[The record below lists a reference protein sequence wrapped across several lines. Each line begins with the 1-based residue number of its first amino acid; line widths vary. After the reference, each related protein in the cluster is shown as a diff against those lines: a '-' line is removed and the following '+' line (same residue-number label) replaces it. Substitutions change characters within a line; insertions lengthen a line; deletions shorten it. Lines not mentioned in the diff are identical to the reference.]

1 MSNSRVVVLAVI
13 VGVLVVQADGRSQG
27 LLRNQLAGM
36 VEQSVAGVQ
45 FATQPGFVIERVT
58 PATRTDSYI
67 VITFD
72 SRGRLVVSKENDTPR
87 MLLDDDGDGVHE
99 AEKVIAER
107 VRNCQGLWF
116 DGPTLYGAC
125 AEAPASAAPTA
136 PGPQGRGNPPTP
148 PAGIFRMTDTNGD
161 DVTDTFEM
169 LARMGRIQEHGP
181 HAIRRAPDG
190 RIMVLVGN
198 NETIPD
204 AALDLTSPV
213 LRDRDGQFLPALP
226 GQGAS
231 RREGAHSALFA
242 WHEPTRTFAVFSGGN
257 RNAYDFAFNLSG
269 EAFLFDSDNEAD
281 IGTPWYREVR
291 TVHQIS
297 NGNYGYRNS
306 SGKYPAYYLDSL
318 PPVRDVG
325 RGSPVGVETYSSYA
339 YPREYFENLFEA
351 DWSRGRLLFTTLTP
365 SGATFTAR
373 PDPAEFVHGE
383 PLNITD
389 VETGPDGLLYF
400 TTGGRNTAGGVWRLR
415 YTGTAP
421 AHPDRRGIL
430 AVVRQPQPL
439 SSWGWQA
446 IEAVRASMTVASFG
460 AQLERLARD
469 TSADGMD
476 RARAIY
482 EMQRHGPAPST
493 ALLGVLVNDRDAAVR
508 AAVVYVA
515 GVQGEIAT
523 SDTAAIA
530 AAGLRDRDPIVKRRA
545 AEALVGMGQS
555 PDRPSLAPV
564 DDVLALLNHP
574 DRFVRWS
581 GRILVEHTPRAD
593 WKDRVLAETNP
604 LGAMEGMLAWVRT
617 AGSESLQPILEK
629 QFALLKQTRLSVDH
643 RLRLYRAFMYTTT
656 EIPSGLSAA
665 DRRRLHDLI
674 AGHFPAADER
684 VNREL
689 ALMLA
694 YAGQTEGIDELLA
707 AMPVGNDNQPLQ
719 LHYLYALRTVRQGW
733 TPAQKAAAADVLGR
747 SSRWRG
753 GSRFAEFLAA
763 IYDPL
768 AELYATDAERQ
779 VLHTR
784 APDFAPLAPGE
795 TTTAPARGGRA
806 GGNPVAA
813 RTRGRVLNKGEIFD
827 DVIYTPRTD
836 RPAPE
841 AGRAIFEAR
850 CASCHRMGRVGTDH
864 GVRALNLTS
873 LAPTGERRALL
884 ESIMFP
890 SRRIAAAQE
899 STAIV
904 ASDGRTI
911 TGLVVREDAGAVV
924 LLTADGITVEIG
936 KPVRSRRRDGTTIM
950 TDVLTDTMSQAELS
964 ALLAFLQAP

>member
-1 MSNSRVVVLAVI
+1 MSKPRVVVLAV
-13 VGVLVVQADGRSQG
+13 VLGVLVAQADGRSQG

-36 VEQSVAGVQ
+36 VDQTVAGVR
-45 FATQPGFVIERVT
+45 FRTQPGFVIERVT
-58 PATRTDSYI
+58 PATRIDSYI

-87 MLLDDDGDGVHE
+87 MLLDHDGDGVYE
-99 AEKVIAER
+99 VDASITER

-125 AEAPASAAPTA
+125 AEAPAPAAPGA
-136 PGPQGRGNPPTP
+136 AVPQGRGNQATA

-169 LARMGRIQEHGP
+169 LARLGRIQEHGP

-190 RIMVLVGN
+190 GVMVLVGN

-213 LRDRDGQFLPALP
+213 LRDRDGQFLPPLP

-242 WHEPTRTFAVFSGGN
+242 WHETTRRFAVFSGGN

-291 TVHQIS
+291 TVHQIP

-318 PPVRDVG
+318 PPVRDIG
-325 RGSPVGVETYSSYA
+325 RGSPVGVETYSSYT
-339 YPREYFENLFEA
+339 YPREYFETLFEA

-365 SGATFTAR
+365 SGATFRAR

-389 VETGPDGLLYF
+389 VEVGPDGLLYF
-400 TTGGRNTAGGVWRLR
+400 TTGGRTTEGGVWRVR
-415 YTGTAP
+415 YTGRTP
-421 AHPDRRGIL
+421 ARPEPTGIL

-446 IEAVRASMTVASFG
+446 IEDVKRAMTAASFG
-460 AQLERLARD
+460 AHLERLARD

-476 RARAIY
+476 RARAVY
-482 EMQRHGPAPST
+482 ELQRHGPAPST
-493 ALLGVLVNDRDAAVR
+493 ALLRALVSDRDAAVR
-508 AAVVYVA
+508 AAVMYVA
-515 GVQGEIAT
+515 GVQGETAAA
-523 SDTAAIA
+523 DAAAIA
-530 AAGLRDRDPIVKRRA
+530 AAGLRDRDPVVKRRA
-545 AEALVGMGQS
+545 AEALVGLGQA

-564 DDVLALLNHP
+564 ADVLALLNHP

-581 GRILVEHTPRAD
+581 GRILVEQTPRAD
-593 WKDRVLAETNP
+593 WTNRVLAETNP
-604 LGAMEGMLAWVRT
+604 LGAIDGMLAWVRT
-617 AGSESLQPILEK
+617 AGAESLDPVLET
-629 QFALLKQTRLSVDH
+629 QLALLARTGLSVTN

-656 EIPSGLSAA
+656 EIPGGLSAVH
-665 DRRRLHDLI
+665 RRRLHDLI
-674 AGHFPAADER
+674 AGQFPATDER
-684 VNREL
+684 LNREL

-694 YAGQTEGIDELLA
+694 YAGQTDGIDEVLA
-707 AMPVGNDNQPLQ
+707 AMPAGNDNQPLQ

-733 TPAQKAAAADVLGR
+733 TTAQKTAVADVLGR
-747 SSRWRG
+747 GSRWRG
-753 GSRFAEFLAA
+753 GSRFADFLAA

-779 VLHTR
+779 ILHAR
-784 APDFAPLAPGE
+784 APDFAPLAPRE
-795 TTTAPARGGRA
+795 ATTVPAGGRGRA
-806 GGNPVAA
+806 GNPIVA
-813 RTRGRVLNKGEIFD
+813 RTQGRVLNKGEIFD
-827 DVIYTPRTD
+827 DVIYTPRTE

-841 AGRAIFEAR
+841 SGRTIFQAH
-850 CASCHRMGRVGTDH
+850 CASCHRMGSVGTDH
-864 GVRALNLTS
+864 GVAALNLTS
-873 LAPTGERRALL
+873 LAPALERRALL

-890 SRRIAAAQE
+890 SRRVGTGQE
-899 STAIV
+899 STVVV
-904 ASDGRTI
+904 ASDGRTS
-911 TGLVVREDAGAVV
+911 TGLVIRDDAGAVT
-924 LLTADGITVEIG
+924 LLTADGTTVDIT
-936 KPVRSRRRDGTTIM
+936 KPVRSRRRVGTTIM
-950 TDVLTDTMSQAELS
+950 TDALTDAMTQADLS
-964 ALLAFLQAP
+964 ALLAFLRAQ